1 MLEPFAGV
9 TVTFFMP
16 VMVRPILLELRMSVT
31 QFVPAVHSSKL

>member
-1 MLEPFAGV
+1 MLEPLAGV

-16 VMVRPILLELRMSVT
+16 VMVRLLELLVSVI